1 MEVGQSDLC
10 TELPDTGLLEYENE
24 GTIGKAT
31 FVSWLT
37 VSDAERERETN
48 SIHRRTSWDSKPNS
62 LGPQKR

>member
-24 GTIGKAT
+24 GTICKAT

-37 VSDAERERETN
+37 VSDAEREREKFN
-48 SIHRRTSWDSKPNS
+48 
-62 LGPQKR
+62 PQKD